1 MYEQNGNVATITI
14 NREKA
19 LNALNSQVLDE
30 LNATL
35 DAVDLAT
42 VRCLVITGAGAKSF
56 VRLGRTT
63 RMAYDNRGNI
73 TQNYLCRGQ
82 LHGFSGR
89 LPGPQ
94 E

>member
-1 MYEQNGNVATITI
+1 MDYILYEQNGNVATITI

-56 VRLGRTT
+56 VAGADRRDEQPDQGR
-63 RMAYDNRGNI
+63 RRSI
-73 TQNYLCRGQ
+73 R
-82 LHGFSGR
+82 
-89 LPGPQ
+89 Q
-94 E
+94 EG

>member
-1 MYEQNGNVATITI
+1 MDYILNEQNGNVATITI

-56 VRLGRTT
+56 VAGADIGEMSSLTKAEGE
-63 RMAYDNRGNI
+63 AFGKKGNDVF
-73 TQNYLCRGQ
+73 R
-82 LHGFSGR
+82 
-89 LPGPQ
+89 
-94 E
+94 

>member
-1 MYEQNGNVATITI
+1 MDYLLYEQNGNVATITI

-42 VRCLVITGAGAKSF
+42 VRGHDGHTCRQHDSHAGA
-56 VRLGRTT
+56 
-63 RMAYDNRGNI
+63 AI
-73 TQNYLCRGQ
+73 
-82 LHGFSGR
+82 
-89 LPGPQ
+89 
-94 E
+94 

>member
-1 MYEQNGNVATITI
+1 MDYILYEQNGNVATITI

-42 VRCLVITGAGAKSF
+42 VRCLVITGQVPSPSWQAQISE
-56 VRLGRTT
+56 R
-63 RMAYDNRGNI
+63 
-73 TQNYLCRGQ
+73 
-82 LHGFSGR
+82 
-89 LPGPQ
+89 
-94 E
+94 